1 MAVNAIPPINSIN
14 MINSG
19 TPVNTVQSLNNANNG
34 QVNGTEKASSD
45 FGQFLSDALNQV
57 DALQKTADAA
67 SIGLATGQIQDI
79 HTVMIAL
86 QKASL
91 SLNMT
96 VEARNK
102 VLDAYQEIM
111 RMQM

>member
-1 MAVNAIPPINSIN
+1 MAINAILPINAIN
-14 MINSG
+14 MVNSG
-19 TPVNTVQSLNNANNG
+19 TAVNPAQNLSNMNNG
-34 QVNGTEKASSD
+34 QTNGVGKASAD
-45 FGQFLSDALNQV
+45 FGQFLSDALNEV
-57 DALQKTADAA
+57 DALQKNADAA
-67 SIGLATGQIQDI
+67 SAGLATGQIQDV

-96 VEARNK
+96 VEVRNK

>member
-1 MAVNAIPPINSIN
+1 MAINAIPPISSIN
-14 MINSG
+14 MMNPG
-19 TPVNTVQSLNNANNG
+19 TVVNPVHNTNANIGQTNG
-34 QVNGTEKASSD
+34 IGKASAD

-57 DALQKTADAA
+57 DALQKNADAA
-67 SIGLATGQIQDI
+67 SVGLAAGQIQDI

>member
-14 MINSG
+14 MINPG
-19 TPVNTVQSLNNANNG
+19 TAVNPVQNTNANIGQTNG
-34 QVNGTEKASSD
+34 IGKASSD